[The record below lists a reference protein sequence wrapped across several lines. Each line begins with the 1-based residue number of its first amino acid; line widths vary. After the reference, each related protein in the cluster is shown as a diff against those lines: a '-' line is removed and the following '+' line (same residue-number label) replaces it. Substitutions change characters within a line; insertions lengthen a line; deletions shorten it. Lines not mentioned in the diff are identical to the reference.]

1 MTKQQKRFRC
11 PQCGSL
17 SIILWGKR
25 GDQQRYKCR
34 DCGASFVKH
43 REDVGRRNRFVWFR
57 KEIAALEVEQRN
69 RRIDLHTRQCQ
80 AGLYAPTQGYIT
92 YV

>member
-34 DCGASFVKH
+34 DCGASFVIH
-43 REDVGRRNRFVWFR
+43 RGMSVEHRNNFIKWYLFFVNEKKKKR
-57 KEIAALEVEQRN
+57 
-69 RRIDLHTRQCQ
+69 
-80 AGLYAPTQGYIT
+80 
-92 YV
+92 